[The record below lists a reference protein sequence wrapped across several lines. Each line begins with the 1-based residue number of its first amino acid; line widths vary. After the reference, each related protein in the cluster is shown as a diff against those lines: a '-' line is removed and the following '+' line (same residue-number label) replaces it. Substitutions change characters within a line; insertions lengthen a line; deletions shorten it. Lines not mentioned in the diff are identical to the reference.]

1 MAYEKFTIYRG
12 CAQIKNLH
20 CFNKAAADAR
30 GIAVWYLNTLKY
42 SGIHFE
48 HLKIHKFTNG

>member
-20 CFNKAAADAR
+20 CFNKAAADVR
-30 GIAVWYLNTLKY
+30 GIAVWYLNTY
-42 SGIHFE
+42 IEIVWDTF
-48 HLKIHKFTNG
+48 

>member
-20 CFNKAAADAR
+20 CFNKAAADVR
-30 GIAVWYLNTLKY
+30 GIAVWYLNTYIEIVWDTFWTSKDR
-42 SGIHFE
+42 
-48 HLKIHKFTNG
+48 